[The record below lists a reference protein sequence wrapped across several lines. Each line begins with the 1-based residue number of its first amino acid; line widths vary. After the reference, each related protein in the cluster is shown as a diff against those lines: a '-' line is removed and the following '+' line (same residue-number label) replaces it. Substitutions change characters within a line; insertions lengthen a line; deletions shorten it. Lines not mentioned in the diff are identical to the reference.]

1 MYAVVEIAGQ
11 QYKVKE
17 SDRLFVPLLPS
28 EVGATLK
35 FENVLLLADDKGAKI
50 GTPHIEGS
58 FVQARVASHVK
69 DEKVLVF
76 RKKRRKGFKV
86 RKGHRQQYTEIEIT
100 KVA

>member
-17 SDRLFVPLLPS
+17 ADRLFVPMLPS
-28 EVGATLK
+28 EIGATVK

-50 GTPHIEGS
+50 GTPHVKGS
-58 FVQARVASHVK
+58 FVQARVAGHVK
-69 DEKVLVF
+69 DEKVIVF
-76 RKKRRKGFKV
+76 RKKKTKGFKV
-86 RKGHRQQYTEIEIT
+86 RKGHRQQFTEIEIT